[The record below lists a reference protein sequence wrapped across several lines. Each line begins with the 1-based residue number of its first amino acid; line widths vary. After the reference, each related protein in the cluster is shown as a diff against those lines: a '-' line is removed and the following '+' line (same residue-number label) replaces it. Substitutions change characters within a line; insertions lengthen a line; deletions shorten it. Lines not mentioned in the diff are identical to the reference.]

1 MNPSRLFLEHERFKT
16 IDYSNYYYFTNVL
29 TEEEILKLKTIG
41 ESLFKEKGTVTDQ
54 GNETSARISEVSWID
69 SNENT
74 LWLYEKIAGLVITA
88 NESMWQFDLSGY
100 HDSLQYTTY
109 NGGGGH
115 YDWHTDVGPKMANRK
130 ISCVLQLS
138 NTDEYTGGDL
148 QLNGGNGVIDA
159 PKDYNT
165 LIIFPSFVL
174 HRVTPVLT
182 GTRKSLVTWL
192 AGPTL
197 K

>member
-1 MNPSRLFLEHERFKT
+1 MNASRLFLEHERFKT
-16 IDYSNYYYFTNVL
+16 IDYSNYYYYTNVL
-29 TEEEILKLKTIG
+29 TDEEIVKLKEIG
-41 ESLFKEKGTVTDQ
+41 ESLHKEKGTVTDQ
-54 GNETSARISEVSWID
+54 GNETSARISEVSWIN
-69 SNENT
+69 SSPES
-74 LWLYEKIAGLVITA
+74 LWLYEKISELIINA
-88 NESMWQFDLSGY
+88 NDVMWQFDLSGY
-100 HDSLQYTTY
+100 HDSFQYTTY
-109 NGGGGH
+109 HGGGGH

-138 NTDEYTGGDL
+138 NPEDYTGGEL
-148 QLNGGNGVIDA
+148 QINGGNGIVDA
-159 PKDYNT
+159 PKDFNT

-182 GTRKSLVTWL
+182 GTRKSLVTWV